1 MPLVDE
7 HGRLI
12 GRFESAEHFIMA
24 NSRLCT
30 ECNELRVNYELHKD
44 GVCIY
49 CREENDDEA

>member
-1 MPLVDE
+1 MPPVDE
-7 HGRLI
+7 RGRLI

-49 CREENDDEA
+49 CRKETNDEA